1 MITAQDIKKILDDAV
16 FAPSGENC
24 QPWRFEV
31 KDSILY
37 VINDPVAD
45 LSVYNFELR
54 GSFIAHGA
62 LIENISI
69 LASES
74 GYDAKIVL
82 FPDNTNADL
91 VASIEFKSADDILP
105 DPLSK
110 FIRTR
115 CTNRKA
121 YSGKTLSADIK
132 YSLRAAVKLPEN
144 EVSFIDEP
152 EKMKVLGVVAALNEK
167 ILFENKSLHDFFY
180 SHILWDESSQDATGF
195 YYKTLEF
202 LPHQLPLV
210 KLLKNWKILDAMN
223 RYLGISRVIAK
234 DNAKKYA
241 GSGTFFA
248 LTMPDTSRE
257 SFIGLGRSF
266 QRFWLASAL
275 NGLALQPCT
284 GVLFFEQRIKSGDN
298 SSFTD
303 TQVNEIEAA
312 HVKMTETFFPTNEVV
327 VGMFG
332 RIGYADSPSGRAT
345 RRSPEVTFK

>member
-1 MITAQDIKKILDDAV
+1 MITDQDIKKILDDAV

-37 VINDPVAD
+37 VINDSLAD

-54 GSFIAHGA
+54 GSYIAHGA

-69 LASES
+69 SASEL
-74 GYDAKIVL
+74 GYDAKMKL

-91 VASIEFKSADDILP
+91 VAIIEFKSADNILP
-105 DPLSK
+105 DSLSQ
-110 FIRTR
+110 FVRTR

-121 YSGKTLSADIK
+121 YSGKTLSSDIK
-132 YSLRAAVKLPEN
+132 QSLRTAVKMPEN
-144 EVSFIDEP
+144 KVSFVDDP
-152 EKMKVLGVVAALNEK
+152 EKMKVLGAVAALNEK

-180 SHILWDESSQDATGF
+180 SHILWDESRQDATGF

-241 GSGTFFA
+241 GSGTFFS

-266 QRFWLASAL
+266 QRFWLASTV
-275 NGLALQPCT
+275 NNLALQPCT

-303 TQVNEIEAA
+303 IQIKEIEAA
-312 HVKMTETFFPTNEVV
+312 HVKMTKTFSPANELTI
-327 VGMFG
+327 GMFG
-332 RIGYADSPSGRAT
+332 RIGYANSPSGRAT
-345 RRSPEVTFK
+345 RRSPVVSFK